1 MNLQETKLAG
11 IGTIQWE
18 DEDTSFETENSLD
31 QEFAALLAE
40 EVTNEVKEG
49 TIVTGTI
56 VRFTD
61 DSVVVDIGHKSEG
74 EIPKGEFKNAEGEI
88 TAVEGD
94 KVEVYLDSF
103 EDNYGDMVLSRERA
117 EMLRAWDRISEAY
130 NNDEIVEGHVVAR
143 VKGGLSVDI
152 GVKAF
157 LPGSQV
163 DLRPVRNLDK
173 LIGVNL
179 SFKIIKFN
187 KKRGNIVL
195 SRRVLLE
202 ARS

>member
-18 DEDTSFETENSLD
+18 DEDTSFETENSLE

-61 DSVVVDIGHKSEG
+61 DTVVVDIGHKSEG

-130 NNDEIVEGHVVAR
+130 TNDEIVEGHVVAR

-187 KKRGNIVL
+187 TIKFNISIL
-195 SRRVLLE
+195 S
-202 ARS
+202 

>member
-18 DEDTSFETENSLD
+18 DEDTSFETENSLE

-61 DSVVVDIGHKSEG
+61 DTVVVDIGHKSEG

-130 NNDEIVEGHVVAR
+130 TNDEIVEGQLLLALKVVY
-143 VKGGLSVDI
+143 L
-152 GVKAF
+152 
-157 LPGSQV
+157 
-163 DLRPVRNLDK
+163 
-173 LIGVNL
+173 
-179 SFKIIKFN
+179 
-187 KKRGNIVL
+187 
-195 SRRVLLE
+195 
-202 ARS
+202 

>member
-49 TIVTGTI
+49 TIVEGTI

-74 EIPKGEFKNAEGEI
+74 QIKIAEFMADGKLNI
-88 TAVEGD
+88 KEGD
-94 KVEVYLDSF
+94 EVEVYA
-103 EDNYGDMVLSRERA
+103 VLSPNE
-117 EMLRAWDRISEAY
+117 
-130 NNDEIVEGHVVAR
+130 DEEIA
-143 VKGGLSVDI
+143 
-152 GVKAF
+152 
-157 LPGSQV
+157 Q
-163 DLRPVRNLDK
+163 
-173 LIGVNL
+173 
-179 SFKIIKFN
+179 
-187 KKRGNIVL
+187 
-195 SRRVLLE
+195 
-202 ARS
+202 